1 MGWVKKLKSGLSLRK
16 SVDNDDIES
25 TIKSLVLVW
34 KEINTSLAKA
44 EVKRLE
50 KKIESGSFTESYVNK
65 KLAQLY
71 NYCDSMGYWI
81 EIQK

>member
-25 TIKSLVLVW
+25 TIRSLVLVW

-65 KLAQLY
+65 KLGQLY

-81 EIQK
+81 EI

>member
-34 KEINTSLAKA
+34 KEINTSLAKS

-65 KLAQLY
+65 KLEQLY

-81 EIQK
+81 EI